1 MSWSSVDP
9 YPCRYRLTEYLA
21 GSPRTLPRVF
31 DTVEDATD
39 AAQVMFDHID
49 PPRRPQRIL
58 IFDLASGRIVRTLD
72 GYDPLLDGPF
82 E

>member
-1 MSWSSVDP
+1 MSTEELF
-9 YPCRYRLTEYLA
+9 PCRYRITEYLA

-31 DTVEDATD
+31 DTVEDACAT
-39 AAQVMFDHID
+39 AQTMFDQMK

-58 IFDLASGRIVRTLD
+58 VFDMASGRIVKTLE

-82 E
+82 